1 MIRKTA
7 LLTGVASALMFAA
20 PAFAQDMTQ
29 DPATDPMAQP
39 PAAEAEATVEQSGS
53 VAPGAQV
60 TSSDGASLGVLEGA
74 GVDAAGQQTLQVRA
88 EDGQLREAP
97 IDGATLDNG
106 AVVLTWTEAEFDA
119 APAVADASSNV
130 SGTEAPLPGEDEVT
144 EEPKPEAEALPEPT
158 PETMTP
164 VEEPEAKS

>member
-7 LLTGVASALMFAA
+7 LLTGVAGALMFAA

-39 PAAEAEATVEQSGS
+39 PAAEAEA
-53 VAPGAQV
+53 
-60 TSSDGASLGVLEGA
+60 
-74 GVDAAGQQTLQVRA
+74 
-88 EDGQLREAP
+88 
-97 IDGATLDNG
+97 
-106 AVVLTWTEAEFDA
+106 
-119 APAVADASSNV
+119 
-130 SGTEAPLPGEDEVT
+130 
-144 EEPKPEAEALPEPT
+144 LPEPT

>member
-7 LLTGVASALMFAA
+7 LLTGVAGALMFAA
-20 PAFAQDMTQ
+20 PAFAQDATQ
-29 DPATDPMAQP
+29 DPATDPLTQP
-39 PAAEAEATVEQSGS
+39 PAAEAGVEAQAEQSGS

-60 TSSDGASLGVLEGA
+60 TSSDGASLGILEGA
-74 GVDAAGQQTLQVRA
+74 GVDASGQQTLQIRA
-88 EDGQLREAP
+88 DDGQLREAP

-130 SGTEAPLPGEDEVT
+130 SGTEAPLTGGEAT
-144 EEPKPEAEALPEPT
+144 EEPKPETEALPEPT
-158 PETMTP
+158 PETMQP
-164 VEEPEAKS
+164 VEDPQS

>member
-7 LLTGVASALMFAA
+7 LLTGVAGALMFAA

-39 PAAEAEATVEQSGS
+39 PAAESEATAEQSGS

-60 TSSDGASLGVLEGA
+60 TSSDGASLGILEGA

-106 AVVLTWTEAEFDA
+106 AVVLTWTEA
-119 APAVADASSNV
+119 
-130 SGTEAPLPGEDEVT
+130 PLPGESDVT
-144 EEPKPEAEALPEPT
+144 EEPKPEPETLTEPT

>member
-39 PAAEAEATVEQSGS
+39 PAAESEATAEQSGS

-74 GVDAAGQQTLQVRA
+74 GVDAWASTPD
-88 EDGQLREAP
+88 ELR
-97 IDGATLDNG
+97 LFQ
-106 AVVLTWTEAEFDA
+106 EAETRKWGQIIKA
-119 APAVADASSNV
+119 A
-130 SGTEAPLPGEDEVT
+130 GI
-144 EEPKPEAEALPEPT
+144 
-158 PETMTP
+158 
-164 VEEPEAKS
+164 EPE